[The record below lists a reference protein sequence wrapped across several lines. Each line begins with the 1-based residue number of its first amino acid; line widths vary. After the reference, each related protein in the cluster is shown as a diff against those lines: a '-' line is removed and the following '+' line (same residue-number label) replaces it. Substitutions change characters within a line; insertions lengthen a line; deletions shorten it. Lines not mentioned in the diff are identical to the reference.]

1 MAQKGIIASVSSS
14 RTAATITAAAAAAA
28 AVAAVV
34 RATLPAIG
42 ETAAIHVP
50 EMAGG
55 GTDGDCGVR
64 DGSIKTVEQ
73 QRCLCPAGAPPLGGG
88 LMAVMAPLG
97 HQQREAECSSDL
109 SMW

>member
-1 MAQKGIIASVSSS
+1 MLARSVLFGLSGGSGSSGKSDAASDRGDGCHSC
-14 RTAATITAAAAAAA
+14 
-28 AVAAVV
+28 
-34 RATLPAIG
+34 
-42 ETAAIHVP
+42 
-50 EMAGG
+50 AGDGRG
-55 GTDGDCGVR
+55 GTDSDCGVR

-88 LMAVMAPLG
+88 IMAVMAPLG